1 MPIISQEFVHSSQF
15 NARMEELISIEDD
28 LLHLLADHEEGKVDD
43 KEFDFMSDKMAQDYA
58 FAKREKDS
66 LGW

>member
-1 MPIISQEFVHSSQF
+1 
-15 NARMEELISIEDD
+15 MEELVSIEDD

>member
-1 MPIISQEFVHSSQF
+1 MLNIVQEFVHSSQF
-15 NARMEELISIEDD
+15 TARVEEIASIDD
-28 LLHLLADHEEGKVDD
+28 DFLHLLADHEDGKVDD
-43 KEFDFMSDKMAQDYA
+43 KEFDALSDKMAQDYA